1 MEYLNHLILQKL
13 QIGSTTF
20 CLRSS
25 SFPLLTRSCCWKY
38 CILTTNTSTNNQV
51 QTRQTL
57 MITRLNAGIRMD
69 CLSSEFW
76 ILFLWMFW
84 NAVMAFLHR
93 FSVSFF
99 LIHED
104 IWKDIL
110 LKWSLLAHGAF
121 LVICKTSCNVFLFLL
136 DYLSKGNREQDNLF

>member
-1 MEYLNHLILQKL
+1 
-13 QIGSTTF
+13 
-20 CLRSS
+20 
-25 SFPLLTRSCCWKY
+25 
-38 CILTTNTSTNNQV
+38 
-51 QTRQTL
+51 
-57 MITRLNAGIRMD
+57 MITWLSAGIRMD

-110 LKWSLLAHGAF
+110 LK
-121 LVICKTSCNVFLFLL
+121 
-136 DYLSKGNREQDNLF
+136 